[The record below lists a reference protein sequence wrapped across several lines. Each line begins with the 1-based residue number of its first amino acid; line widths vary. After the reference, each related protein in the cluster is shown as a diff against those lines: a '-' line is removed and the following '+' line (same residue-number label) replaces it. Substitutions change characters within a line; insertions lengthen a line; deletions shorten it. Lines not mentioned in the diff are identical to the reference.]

1 MLVFCYENKIV
12 YNLIQ
17 ALQLFSL
24 AFFTK
29 KKIRIRASKERKKH
43 PNFESGFRGSI
54 CGMLY
59 IQILPVPEC
68 EYYST

>member
-17 ALQLFSL
+17 ALQLFFL

-29 KKIRIRASKERKKH
+29 KKK
-43 PNFESGFRGSI
+43 FEYVQRNTQTLNQVFVVLHGDAV
-54 CGMLY
+54 Y
-59 IQILPVPEC
+59 IYINSAVPEC